1 MRPFLG
7 GKACSFFG
15 TCEELRFIYKNQ
27 RGENCEWKKWNL
39 FIQVVGRNLSSIAK
53 SCTED
58 I

>member
-27 RGENCEWKKWNL
+27 RGENCEWKEIYHVHKTT
-39 FIQVVGRNLSSIAK
+39 QKDDHYKYS
-53 SCTED
+53 
-58 I
+58 